1 MSDLPQADRIAGLPH
16 PCETEHL
23 FGHDG
28 ACAQVL
34 DAFNGDRMHHAWM
47 LTGPKGIGKASLAYH
62 ISRFLLAAEPAGDS
76 LFGTPPPATSLS
88 VPADHPV
95 ARRIKAGSEPGLCIL
110 RRPVDDKTG
119 KLKTVIPVDT
129 VRELRRFFGLS
140 AGGNGRRVVIVDC
153 IDEMNANA
161 ANALLKVLEEPPQDA
176 VLLLVT
182 HQPSRILP
190 TIRSRCRTLACAPMS
205 PDDLERAFA
214 QALPDQAFDPGL
226 NALAAGSVG
235 RAAEL
240 SLTGGTDMYRAIVSL
255 CQGLP
260 QMDRGVLLK
269 LANSSG
275 RAADGKL
282 EQLLDLLDLFLARLA
297 RAGVSA
303 PGHEAASGEVE
314 VFARLCPGQAAARIW
329 ADAQLELSQ
338 RARQGKTANLDPSS
352 LILDMGLKIEE
363 TASKILREKG
373 LL

>member
-62 ISRFLLAAEPAGDS
+62 ISRFLLAAEPAGES
-76 LFGTPPPATSLS
+76 LFGTPPPATSLA

-95 ARRIKAGSEPGLCIL
+95 ARRIRAGSEPGLCIL

-129 VRELRRFFGLS
+129 VRELRRFFSLS

-182 HQPSRILP
+182 HQPSQILS
-190 TIRSRCRTLACAPMS
+190 TIRSRCRTLACAPLS
-205 PDDLERAFA
+205 PDDLERAFV

-240 SLTGGTDMYRAIVSL
+240 SLTGGADMYRAIVSL

-260 QMDRGVLLK
+260 QMDRGALLR

-303 PGHEAASGEVE
+303 PGQEAASGEVE
-314 VFARLCPGQAAARIW
+314 VFARLCPGPATARIW

>member
-16 PCETEHL
+16 PCETELL
-23 FGHDG
+23 FGHDA

-34 DAFNGDRMHHAWM
+34 EAFNGDRMHHAWM
-47 LTGPKGIGKASLAYH
+47 LTGPNGIGKASLAYH
-62 ISRFLLAAEPAGDS
+62 IARFLLAAEPAGDS
-76 LFGTPPPATSLS
+76 LFGASPPATSLF
-88 VPADHPV
+88 VPADLPV
-95 ARRIKAGSEPGLCIL
+95 ARRIRAGSEPGLFVL
-110 RRPVDDKTG
+110 RRPVDEKTG
-119 KLKTVIPVDT
+119 KLKTVIPVHT
-129 VRELRRFFGLS
+129 VRELRRFFSLS

-190 TIRSRCRTLACAPMS
+190 TIRSRCRTLACAPLS
-205 PDDLERAFA
+205 PEDLQRAFA
-214 QALPDQAFDPGL
+214 QALPEQAFDPGL
-226 NALAAGSVG
+226 TALAAGSVG
-235 RAAEL
+235 QAAEL
-240 SLTGGTDMYRAIVSL
+240 SLTHGTDTYGAIVSL
-255 CQGLP
+255 CHGLP
-260 QMDRGVLLK
+260 QLDRNALLK
-269 LANSSG
+269 LANSTG
-275 RAADGKL
+275 RATDGKL

-303 PGHEAASGEVE
+303 PGQEAARGEAE
-314 VFARLCPGQAAARIW
+314 VFARLCPGPAAARIW

-373 LL
+373 LS

>member
-62 ISRFLLAAEPAGDS
+62 ISRFLLAAEPARDS

-95 ARRIKAGSEPGLCIL
+95 ARRIRAGSEPGLCIL

-205 PDDLERAFA
+205 PDHLERAFA

-303 PGHEAASGEVE
+303 PGREAASGEVE

>member
-34 DAFNGDRMHHAWM
+34 EAFNGDRMHHAWM

-62 ISRFLLAAEPAGDS
+62 IARFLLAAEPTGDS
-76 LFGTPPPATSLS
+76 LFGTSPPATSLF
-88 VPADHPV
+88 VPEDLQV
-95 ARRIKAGSEPGLCIL
+95 ARRIRAGSEPGLCVL
-110 RRPVDDKTG
+110 RRPVDEKTG

-129 VRELRRFFGLS
+129 VRELRRFFSLS

-161 ANALLKVLEEPPQDA
+161 ANALLKVLEEPPQNA

-190 TIRSRCRTLACAPMS
+190 TIRSRCRTLACAPLS
-205 PDDLERAFA
+205 PEDLQRAFA
-214 QALPDQAFDPGL
+214 QALPEQAFDPGL
-226 NALAAGSVG
+226 TALAAGSVG
-235 RAAEL
+235 QAAEL
-240 SLTGGTDMYRAIVSL
+240 SLTHGTDTYGAIVSL
-255 CQGLP
+255 CHGLP
-260 QMDRGVLLK
+260 QLDRNALLK
-269 LANSSG
+269 LANSTV
-275 RAADGKL
+275 RATDGKL

-303 PGHEAASGEVE
+303 PGQEAARGEAE
-314 VFARLCPGQAAARIW
+314 VFARLCPGPAAARIW

-338 RARQGKTANLDPSS
+338 RARQGKIANLDPSS

-373 LL
+373 LS

>member
-76 LFGTPPPATSLS
+76 LLGTPPPATSLS

-95 ARRIKAGSEPGLCIL
+95 ARRIRAGSEPGLCIL

-314 VFARLCPGQAAARIW
+314 VCARLCPGQAAARIW

>member
-16 PCETEHL
+16 PCETEQL
-23 FGHDG
+23 FGQDA

-34 DAFNGDRMHHAWM
+34 EAFNGDRMHHAWM

-62 ISRFLLAAEPAGDS
+62 IARFLLAAEPAGDS
-76 LFGTPPPATSLS
+76 LFGKPPPATSLA

-95 ARRIKAGSEPGLCIL
+95 ARRIRAGSEPGLCIL

-129 VRELRRFFGLS
+129 VRELRRFFSLS

-176 VLLLVT
+176 VLFLVT

-190 TIRSRCRTLACAPMS
+190 TIRSRCRTLACAPLS

-214 QALPDQAFDPGL
+214 QALPEQSFDASL

-240 SLTGGTDMYRAIVSL
+240 SLTGGADMYRAIVSL

-260 QMDRGVLLK
+260 QMDRGALLR

-303 PGHEAASGEVE
+303 PGQEAASGEVE
-314 VFARLCPGQAAARIW
+314 VFARLCPGPAAARIW
-329 ADAQLELSQ
+329 ANAQLELSQ

>member
-1 MSDLPQADRIAGLPH
+1 MSDLLQADRIAGLPH

-23 FGHDG
+23 FGHDA

-34 DAFNGDRMHHAWM
+34 EAFNGDRMHHAWM

-62 ISRFLLAAEPAGDS
+62 IARFLLATEPPRDS
-76 LFGTPPPATSLS
+76 LFGTPPLTTSLF

-95 ARRIKAGSEPGLCIL
+95 ASRIRAGSEPGLCIL
-110 RRPVDDKTG
+110 RRPLDDKTS

-129 VRELRRFFGLS
+129 VRELRRFFSLS

-153 IDEMNANA
+153 TDEMNANA

-190 TIRSRCRTLACAPMS
+190 TIRSRCRTLACTPLS
-205 PDDLERAFA
+205 PEDLQHAFA
-214 QALPDQAFDPGL
+214 QALPEQTFDPGL
-226 NALAAGSVG
+226 TALVAGSVG
-235 RAAEL
+235 QAAKL
-240 SLTGGTDMYRAIVSL
+240 SITGGADTYGAIVSL
-255 CQGLP
+255 CHGLP
-260 QMDRGVLLK
+260 QLDRSALLK
-269 LANSSG
+269 LANSTG
-275 RAADGKL
+275 RASDGKL

-297 RAGVSA
+297 RAGVS
-303 PGHEAASGEVE
+303 PPVQEAARGEAE
-314 VFARLCPGQAAARIW
+314 VFARLCPGPAAARIW

-338 RARQGKTANLDPSS
+338 RAWQGKTANLDPSS

-373 LL
+373 LS

>member
-34 DAFNGDRMHHAWM
+34 EAFNGDRMHHAWM

-62 ISRFLLAAEPAGDS
+62 IARFLLAAEPTGDR
-76 LFGTPPPATSLS
+76 LFGTSPPATSLF
-88 VPADHPV
+88 VPADLQV
-95 ARRIKAGSEPGLCIL
+95 ARRIRAGSEPGLCVL
-110 RRPVDDKTG
+110 RRPVDEKTG

-129 VRELRRFFGLS
+129 VRELRRFFSLS

-161 ANALLKVLEEPPQDA
+161 ANALLKVLEEPPQNA

-190 TIRSRCRTLACAPMS
+190 TIRSRCSTLACAPLS
-205 PDDLERAFA
+205 PEDLQRAFA
-214 QALPDQAFDPGL
+214 QALPEQAFDPGL
-226 NALAAGSVG
+226 TALAAGSVG
-235 RAAEL
+235 QAAEL
-240 SLTGGTDMYRAIVSL
+240 SLTHGTDTYGAIVSL
-255 CQGLP
+255 CHGLP
-260 QMDRGVLLK
+260 QLDRNALLK
-269 LANSSG
+269 LANSTV
-275 RAADGKL
+275 RATDGKL

-303 PGHEAASGEVE
+303 PGQEAARGEAE
-314 VFARLCPGQAAARIW
+314 VFARLCPGPAAARIW

-338 RARQGKTANLDPSS
+338 RARQGKIANLDTSS

-373 LL
+373 LS

>member
-190 TIRSRCRTLACAPMS
+190 TIRSRCRTLACVPMS

-240 SLTGGTDMYRAIVSL
+240 SFTGGTDMYRAIVSL

-260 QMDRGVLLK
+260 QMDRGILLK

-275 RAADGKL
+275 RATDGKL

>member
-23 FGHDG
+23 FGHDA

-34 DAFNGDRMHHAWM
+34 EAFNGDRMHHAWM

-62 ISRFLLAAEPAGDS
+62 IARFLLATEPPGDS
-76 LFGTPPPATSLS
+76 LFGTPPLTTSLF

-95 ARRIKAGSEPGLCIL
+95 ASRIRAGSEPGLCIL
-110 RRPVDDKTG
+110 RRPVDDKTS

-129 VRELRRFFGLS
+129 VRELRRFFSLS

-153 IDEMNANA
+153 TDEMNANA

-182 HQPSRILP
+182 HQPSQILP
-190 TIRSRCRTLACAPMS
+190 TIRSRCRTLACTPLS
-205 PDDLERAFA
+205 PEDLHHAFA
-214 QALPDQAFDPGL
+214 QALPEQTFDPGL
-226 NALAAGSVG
+226 TALVAGSVG
-235 RAAEL
+235 QAAKL
-240 SLTGGTDMYRAIVSL
+240 SLTGGADTYSAIVSL
-255 CQGLP
+255 CHGLP
-260 QMDRGVLLK
+260 QLDRSALLK
-269 LANSSG
+269 LANSTG
-275 RAADGKL
+275 RASDGRL

-297 RAGVSA
+297 RAGVSS
-303 PGHEAASGEVE
+303 PVQEAARGEAA
-314 VFARLCPGQAAARIW
+314 VFARLCPGPAAARIW

-338 RARQGKTANLDPSS
+338 RAWQGKTANLDPSS

-373 LL
+373 LS

>member
-23 FGHDG
+23 FGHDA

-34 DAFNGDRMHHAWM
+34 EAFNGDRMHHAWM

-62 ISRFLLAAEPAGDS
+62 IARFLLATEPPGDS
-76 LFGTPPPATSLS
+76 LFGTPPLTTSLF

-95 ARRIKAGSEPGLCIL
+95 ASRIRAGSEPGLCIL
-110 RRPVDDKTG
+110 RRPVDDKTS

-129 VRELRRFFGLS
+129 VRELRRFFSLS

-153 IDEMNANA
+153 TDEMNANA

-190 TIRSRCRTLACAPMS
+190 TIRSRCRTLACTPLS
-205 PDDLERAFA
+205 PEDLQHAFA
-214 QALPDQAFDPGL
+214 QALPEQTFDPGL
-226 NALAAGSVG
+226 TALAAGSVG
-235 RAAEL
+235 QAAKL
-240 SLTGGTDMYRAIVSL
+240 SLTGGADTYGAIVSL
-255 CQGLP
+255 CDGLP
-260 QMDRGVLLK
+260 QLDRSALLK
-269 LANSSG
+269 LANSTG
-275 RAADGKL
+275 RANDGKL

-297 RAGVSA
+297 RAGVS
-303 PGHEAASGEVE
+303 PPVQEAARGEAE
-314 VFARLCPGQAAARIW
+314 VFARLCPGPAAARIW

-338 RARQGKTANLDPSS
+338 RAWQGKTANLDPSS

-373 LL
+373 LS

>member
-23 FGHDG
+23 FGHDA

-34 DAFNGDRMHHAWM
+34 EAFNGDRMHHAWM
-47 LTGPKGIGKASLAYH
+47 LTGPKGIGKASLAYQ
-62 ISRFLLAAEPAGDS
+62 IARFLLATAPPGDS
-76 LFGTPPPATSLS
+76 LFGTRPLTTSLF

-95 ARRIKAGSEPGLCIL
+95 ASRIRAGSEPGLCIL
-110 RRPVDDKTG
+110 RRPVDDKTS

-129 VRELRRFFGLS
+129 VRELRRFFNLS

-153 IDEMNANA
+153 TDEMNANA

-182 HQPSRILP
+182 HQPSQILP
-190 TIRSRCRTLACAPMS
+190 TIRSRCRTLACTPLS
-205 PDDLERAFA
+205 PEDLQHAFA
-214 QALPDQAFDPGL
+214 QALPEQTFDPGL
-226 NALAAGSVG
+226 TALVAGSVG
-235 RAAEL
+235 QAAKL
-240 SLTGGTDMYRAIVSL
+240 SLTGGADTYGAIVSL

-260 QMDRGVLLK
+260 QLDRSALLK
-269 LANSSG
+269 LANSTG
-275 RAADGKL
+275 RASDGKL

-297 RAGVSA
+297 RAGVS
-303 PGHEAASGEVE
+303 PPVQEAARGEAE
-314 VFARLCPGQAAARIW
+314 VFARLCPGPAAARIW

-338 RARQGKTANLDPSS
+338 RAWQGKTANLDPSS

-373 LL
+373 LS

>member
-34 DAFNGDRMHHAWM
+34 EAFNGDRMHHAWM

-62 ISRFLLAAEPAGDS
+62 IARFLLAAEPTGDN
-76 LFGTPPPATSLS
+76 LFGTSPPATSLF
-88 VPADHPV
+88 VPADLQV
-95 ARRIKAGSEPGLCIL
+95 ARRIRAGSEPGLCVL
-110 RRPVDDKTG
+110 RRPVDEKTG

-129 VRELRRFFGLS
+129 VRELRRFFSLS

-161 ANALLKVLEEPPQDA
+161 ANALLKVLEEPPQNA

-190 TIRSRCRTLACAPMS
+190 TIRSRCRTLACAPLS
-205 PDDLERAFA
+205 PEDLQRAFA
-214 QALPDQAFDPGL
+214 QALPEQAFDPGL
-226 NALAAGSVG
+226 TALAAGSVG
-235 RAAEL
+235 QAAEL
-240 SLTGGTDMYRAIVSL
+240 SLTHGTDTYGAIVSL
-255 CQGLP
+255 CHGLP
-260 QMDRGVLLK
+260 QLDRNALLK
-269 LANSSG
+269 LANSTV
-275 RAADGKL
+275 RATDGKL

-303 PGHEAASGEVE
+303 PGQEAARGEAE
-314 VFARLCPGQAAARIW
+314 VFARLCPGPAAARIW

-338 RARQGKTANLDPSS
+338 RARQGKIANLDPSS

-373 LL
+373 LS

>member
-1 MSDLPQADRIAGLPH
+1 MSDLPQADRIASLPH

-95 ARRIKAGSEPGLCIL
+95 ARRIRAGSEPGLCIL

-190 TIRSRCRTLACAPMS
+190 TIRSRCRTLACAPLS
-205 PDDLERAFA
+205 PDNLERAFA

-240 SLTGGTDMYRAIVSL
+240 SLTGGADIYRAIVSL

-260 QMDRGVLLK
+260 QMDRGALLK
-269 LANSSG
+269 LANSYG

-303 PGHEAASGEVE
+303 PGQEAASGEVE
-314 VFARLCPGQAAARIW
+314 VFARLCPGPAAARIW

>member
-62 ISRFLLAAEPAGDS
+62 ISRFLLAAEPAEDN

-95 ARRIKAGSEPGLCIL
+95 ARRIRAGSEPGLCIL

-129 VRELRRFFGLS
+129 VRELRRFFSLS
-140 AGGNGRRVVIVDC
+140 AGGNGQRVVIIDC

-190 TIRSRCRTLACAPMS
+190 TIRSRCRTLACAPLS

-235 RAAEL
+235 CAAEL
-240 SLTGGTDMYRAIVSL
+240 SLTGGADVYRAIVSL

-260 QMDRGVLLK
+260 QMDRSALLR

-303 PGHEAASGEVE
+303 PGQEAASGEVE
-314 VFARLCPGQAAARIW
+314 VFARLCPGSAAAQIW

>member
-23 FGHDG
+23 FGHDA

-34 DAFNGDRMHHAWM
+34 EAFNGDRMHHAWM
-47 LTGPKGIGKASLAYH
+47 LTGPKGIGKASLAYQ
-62 ISRFLLAAEPAGDS
+62 IARFLLATAPPGDS
-76 LFGTPPPATSLS
+76 LFGTRPLTTSLFL
-88 VPADHPV
+88 PADHPV
-95 ARRIKAGSEPGLCIL
+95 ASRIRAGSEPGLCIL
-110 RRPVDDKTG
+110 RRPVDDKTS

-129 VRELRRFFGLS
+129 VRELRRFFSLS

-153 IDEMNANA
+153 TDEMNANA

-190 TIRSRCRTLACAPMS
+190 TIRSRCRTLACTPLS
-205 PDDLERAFA
+205 PENLQHAFA
-214 QALPDQAFDPGL
+214 QALPEQTFDPGL
-226 NALAAGSVG
+226 TALAAGSVG
-235 RAAEL
+235 QAAKL
-240 SLTGGTDMYRAIVSL
+240 SLTGGADTYGAIVSL
-255 CQGLP
+255 CDGLP
-260 QMDRGVLLK
+260 QLDRSALLK
-269 LANSSG
+269 LANSTG
-275 RAADGKL
+275 RANDGKL

-297 RAGVSA
+297 RAGVS
-303 PGHEAASGEVE
+303 PPVQEAARGEAE
-314 VFARLCPGQAAARIW
+314 VFARLCPGPAAARIW

-338 RARQGKTANLDPSS
+338 RAWQGKTANLDPSS

-373 LL
+373 LS

>member
-23 FGHDG
+23 FGHDA

-34 DAFNGDRMHHAWM
+34 EAFNGDRMHHAWM
-47 LTGPKGIGKASLAYH
+47 LTGPKGIGKASLAYQ
-62 ISRFLLAAEPAGDS
+62 IARFLLATAPPGDS
-76 LFGTPPPATSLS
+76 LFGTRPLTTSLFL
-88 VPADHPV
+88 PADHPV
-95 ARRIKAGSEPGLCIL
+95 ASRIRAGSEPGLCIL
-110 RRPVDDKTG
+110 RRPVDDKTS

-129 VRELRRFFGLS
+129 VRELRRFFSLS

-153 IDEMNANA
+153 TDEMNANA

-190 TIRSRCRTLACAPMS
+190 TIRSRCRTLACTPLS
-205 PDDLERAFA
+205 PENLQHAFA
-214 QALPDQAFDPGL
+214 QALPEQTFDPGL
-226 NALAAGSVG
+226 TALAAGSVG
-235 RAAEL
+235 QAAKL
-240 SLTGGTDMYRAIVSL
+240 SLTGGADTYGAIVSL
-255 CQGLP
+255 CDGLP
-260 QMDRGVLLK
+260 QLDRSALLK
-269 LANSSG
+269 LANSTG
-275 RAADGKL
+275 RASDGKL

-297 RAGVSA
+297 RAGVS
-303 PGHEAASGEVE
+303 PPVQEAARGEAE
-314 VFARLCPGQAAARIW
+314 VFARLCPGPAAARIW

-338 RARQGKTANLDPSS
+338 RAWQGKTANLDPSS

-373 LL
+373 LS

>member
-34 DAFNGDRMHHAWM
+34 DAFNGERMHHAWM

-62 ISRFLLAAEPAGDS
+62 ISRFLLATEPAEDS

-95 ARRIKAGSEPGLCIL
+95 ARRIRAGSEPGLCIL

-190 TIRSRCRTLACAPMS
+190 TIRSRCRTLACAPLS

-240 SLTGGTDMYRAIVSL
+240 SFTGGTDMYGAIVSL

-303 PGHEAASGEVE
+303 PGQEAASGEVE
-314 VFARLCPGQAAARIW
+314 VFARLCPGPAAARIW